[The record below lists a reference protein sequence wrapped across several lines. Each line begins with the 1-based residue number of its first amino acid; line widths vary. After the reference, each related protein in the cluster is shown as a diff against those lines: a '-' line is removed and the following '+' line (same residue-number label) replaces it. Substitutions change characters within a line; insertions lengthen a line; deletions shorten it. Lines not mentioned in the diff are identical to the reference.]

1 MDAAPTFAIIGE
13 ALIDLVDPGDDTP
26 CLAHAGGSP
35 YNVAIGL
42 ARLGQPTALIA
53 RFSQDGLGA
62 VLRDHA
68 RRSNVDLSWC
78 VDDPARATTTAMV
91 SLTDGIATYH
101 FTIEGTAGFAWTD
114 AELVLP
120 ASAQIVHTGS
130 LASWLPPGSEVI
142 GRRLAALHAAGDV
155 LVSYDPNVRP
165 QLQPDVA
172 AARAQIEAT
181 LRHVHVVKAS
191 DEDVTWLYGQTPLAT
206 VARDWLAAGPAL
218 VVITR
223 GALGP
228 IAFTADA
235 EPLER
240 TVRTVDVVDT
250 VGAGDAF
257 TSGLL
262 DGLQRH
268 SITSPSALPTI
279 VADRAM
285 LADVLDNAALV
296 AALTC
301 TRAGAAPPR
310 RAELDAA
317 LAQG

>member
-1 MDAAPTFAIIGE
+1 MDAAPRFAIIGE
-13 ALIDLVDPGDDTP
+13 ALIDLVDPGDDSP
-26 CLAHAGGSP
+26 CLAHPGGSP

-53 RFSQDGLGA
+53 RFSRDGLGS

-68 RRSNVDLSWC
+68 TRSNVDLSWC
-78 VDDPARATTTAMV
+78 VDDPSRATTTAMV

-114 AELVLP
+114 AELVIP
-120 ASAQIVHTGS
+120 PSAQIVHTGS

-142 GRRLAALHAAGDV
+142 GRRLAALHEAGEV

-172 AARAQIEAT
+172 AARDQIEAT
-181 LRHVHVVKAS
+181 LPHAHVVKAS
-191 DEDVTWLYGQTPLAT
+191 DEDVRWLYGADPLQS
-206 VARDWLAAGPAL
+206 VAQRWLAAGPTL

-223 GALGP
+223 GAAGP
-228 IAFTADA
+228 IAFTLGGA
-235 EPLER
+235 PLEGA
-240 TVRTVDVVDT
+240 VRPVDVVDT

-262 DGLQRH
+262 DGLGRH
-268 SITSPSALPTI
+268 AITSPAALPAL
-279 VADRAM
+279 VGDPSM
-285 LADVLDNAALV
+285 LADVLDHAALV

-310 RAELDAA
+310 WAELEVA
-317 LAQG
+317 LER